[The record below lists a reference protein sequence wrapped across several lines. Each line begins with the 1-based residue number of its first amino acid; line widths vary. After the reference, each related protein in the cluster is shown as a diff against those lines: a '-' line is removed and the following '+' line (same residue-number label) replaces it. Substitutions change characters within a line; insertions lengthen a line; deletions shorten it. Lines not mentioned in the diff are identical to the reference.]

1 MTSIRG
7 LALLLRW
14 QFLRQRQFVPLLIMI
29 QIALGVG
36 VIYGFS
42 FLVPHVTPTVALYF
56 ATGAPTLSIL
66 IIGLNVV
73 PQETSQGRTSGR
85 LEYISALPVRRVA
98 PMLSEVVFWLLMQL
112 PGTLVT
118 LLLANAKFSI
128 HLHLGALLF
137 VAMALVSLTA
147 ASVGYALAIAMP
159 PTVANQ
165 VTAFLGIALLLY
177 SPINFP
183 LSRLPDWLQDV
194 HRVLPVTYMADIIRG
209 SLTGRYDA
217 NAALAFGVVA
227 AWCVAGLTLSAR
239 AAARRH

>member
-1 MTSIRG
+1 MTGVRDF
-7 LALLLRW
+7 LLLLRW
-14 QFLRQRQFVPLLIMI
+14 QMLRQRQFIPLLIGI
-29 QIALGVG
+29 QVALGVG

-42 FLVPHVTPTVALYF
+42 FLVPHVTPTIALYF

-85 LEYISALPVRRVA
+85 LDYISALPVRRVA
-98 PMLSEVVFWLLMQL
+98 PMLSEVFFWLLMQL
-112 PGTLVT
+112 PATLVT

-128 HLHLGALLF
+128 HLHIGGLLF
-137 VAMALVSLTA
+137 LAMALVSLTA

-183 LSRLPDWLQDV
+183 LSRLPDWLQTV
-194 HRVLPVTYMADIIRG
+194 HRVLPVTYMADVVRG
-209 SLTGRYDA
+209 SLTGKYDV
-217 NAALAFGVVA
+217 NAALAFGVVS
-227 AWCVAGLTLSAR
+227 AWCLAGLALSAR

>member
-1 MTSIRG
+1 MTDARDF
-7 LALLLRW
+7 LLLLRW
-14 QFLRQRQFVPLLIMI
+14 QMLRQRQLIPLLIGI

-42 FLVPHVTPTVALYF
+42 FLVPHVTPTIALYF

-85 LEYISALPVRRVA
+85 LDYISALPVRRVA

-112 PGTLVT
+112 PATLVT

-128 HLHLGALLF
+128 HLHIGGLLF

-165 VTAFLGIALLLY
+165 VTAFLGVALLLY

-183 LSRLPDWLQDV
+183 LSRLPDWLQAV
-194 HRVLPVTYMADIIRG
+194 HRVLPVTYMADVVRG
-209 SLTGRYDA
+209 SLTGKYDV
-217 NAALAFGVVA
+217 NAALAFGMVS
-227 AWCVAGLTLSAR
+227 AWCLAGLALSAR